1 MHRRLKA
8 VALMSVLL
16 ACVGGSSEVRAMCGF
31 PAVVTTTIFPA
42 PAGAPDT
49 GWVNLFAPVPPFPF
63 IGAFTVPLGTPFGDQ
78 AMNMAIQ
85 AVTTVPVN
93 FMAATGPAGPPGFCG
108 PWCPPPAPAP
118 FGFCAATVVSIF
130 P

>member
-1 MHRRLKA
+1 MSRRIVVA
-8 VALMSVLL
+8 ALMSLCLV
-16 ACVGGSSEVRAMCGF
+16 AAAGVSEVQAMCGF
-31 PAVVTTTIFPA
+31 PAVVVTSVFPA

-49 GWVNLFAPVPPFPF
+49 GWVNLFFPGPPFPF

-93 FMAATGPAGPPGFCG
+93 FMAAIGPGLFCG

-118 FGFCAATVVSIF
+118 FGFCAATVVGIF